1 MIGHLNNFDPAAADC
16 LEAHRD
22 LFRALFPGEGFATFE
37 KEVNDFVFSDALAR
51 LQKAVSDKRLLPL

>member
-22 LFRALFPGEGFATFE
+22 LFRALLPGEGFSAFE
-37 KEVNDFVFSDALAR
+37 KEVNDFAFSDALAR
-51 LQKAVSDKRLLPL
+51 LQKAASDRRLLPL